1 MPYEVQLP
9 LFEGPLDLLLRLIE
23 REELEI
29 TAVSVAQIA
38 DQFLAYLAFLQ
49 ERPAAE
55 LADFL
60 VMAARLLVIKSRAL
74 LPRPPRPVDPDAEE
88 DPAEELARQLR
99 EYRRFRQAASW
110 LLDRETVGARAYVR
124 VASLPPIPSRLAP
137 GEITLQDLLDA
148 MRHALAQIEPAPPSA
163 IATPVTVTIA
173 QRIAR
178 IIKSTSDG
186 RQVHFRSL
194 LGRACTRIDVIVTLL
209 ALLELIK
216 QHRVA
221 ATQMRLFGDIVI
233 TRRDGADQPA
243 AAAAP

>member
-38 DQFLAYLAFLQ
+38 DQFLSYLSILH

-74 LPRPPRPVDPDAEE
+74 LPRPPQPVDPMGEE
-88 DPAEELARQLR
+88 DPAEVLARQLR
-99 EYRRFRQAASW
+99 EYKRYRQAAMW
-110 LLDRETVGARAYVR
+110 LSERETAGARAYVR
-124 VASLPPIPSRLAP
+124 AASPPDIVSRLAP
-137 GEITLQDLLDA
+137 GEVTFQDLLVA
-148 MRHALAQIEPAPPSA
+148 LRQALAESEPPSPAP
-163 IATPVTVTIA
+163 ITTPATVTIA

-178 IIKSTSDG
+178 IVKATADG
-186 RQVHFRSL
+186 RHVGFRKL
-194 LGRACTRIDVIVTLL
+194 LGRVCTRIDIIVTLL

-216 QHRVA
+216 QHRV
-221 ATQMRLFGDIVI
+221 TVMQTRLFGDIVI
-233 TRRDGADQPA
+233 SALETVTEPA
-243 AAAAP
+243 AQGAA